1 MERVAIIGC
10 GGAGKSTLARA
21 LGERT
26 GLPVVHL
33 DTHYWQRG
41 WTPLPDD
48 TWAAEVERLAGA
60 PRWIMDGH
68 YGGTME
74 RRLARA
80 DTIIFLD
87 RPRWLCLARVV
98 RRRMQYRGRVR
109 PCMTPGC
116 NERLSGEFLHYI
128 WHYNATR
135 RPKVLERIERHRE
148 GRRVA
153 ILRTS
158 GDVHSFL
165 GS

>member
-1 MERVAIIGC
+1 MILGC

-26 GLPVVHL
+26 GLPVIHL
-33 DTHYWQRG
+33 DSHYWQRG

-48 TWAAEVERLAGA
+48 AWAAEVDRLAAA
-60 PRWIMDGH
+60 PRWIMDGN

-98 RRRMQYRGRVR
+98 RRRMQYRDRVR

-116 NERLSGEFLHYI
+116 PERLSGEFLHYI
-128 WHYNATR
+128 WRYNATR
-135 RPKVLERIERHRE
+135 RPKVLERIGRHRE

-158 GDVHSFL
+158 GDVRAFFDK
-165 GS
+165 